1 MTAVYDDLALL
12 SLVIEA
18 GSFTKASMIS
28 GITKS
33 RLSRR
38 IEDLE
43 KRLAVQLIDRTSRR
57 FEPTPIGMELARH
70 GEIIRG
76 EGDAA
81 IQVARDSLNEPRG
94 SLRIA
99 CPGALSTMIVGP
111 FCCEFALRYPLVKVT
126 LDASDGTKS
135 PSIDGYDIILIGATR
150 DLPNSETIARRI
162 MRAEYEL
169 VATPEWIANHAPISS
184 PEDLMDQSAV
194 GWWDEAITPKWHLA
208 STTGEQREIT
218 IRPRLVT
225 NNLLV
230 ARDAALT
237 GLGMT
242 RLPKVMCGNDIRAG
256 RLTRVL
262 DHWFPPRVSIYAVYK
277 SPRSLLL
284 AGRKFLEELTF
295 HLDKWIETVE

>member
-1 MTAVYDDLALL
+1 
-12 SLVIEA
+12 
-18 GSFTKASMIS
+18 
-28 GITKS
+28 
-33 RLSRR
+33 
-38 IEDLE
+38 
-43 KRLAVQLIDRTSRR
+43 
-57 FEPTPIGMELARH
+57 
-70 GEIIRG
+70 
-76 EGDAA
+76 
-81 IQVARDSLNEPRG
+81 
-94 SLRIA
+94 
-99 CPGALSTMIVGP
+99 
-111 FCCEFALRYPLVKVT
+111 
-126 LDASDGTKS
+126 
-135 PSIDGYDIILIGATR
+135 
-150 DLPNSETIARRI
+150 

-208 STTGEQREIT
+208 STTGEHREIT
-218 IRPRLVT
+218 VRPRLVT

-242 RLPKVMCGNDIRAG
+242 RLPKVMCDNHIRAG
-256 RLTRVL
+256 RLRRVL